1 VNSRNDQH
9 NIEKEKLVSNTEER
23 NARHKKAMQRKK
35 EYIDGRIAEATI
47 DKGLLVVL
55 TGNGKGKS
63 SSAFGMLARSVGHG
77 LRCGVVQFIKGQWEC
92 GEQMLFADHPL
103 VEFYVMNT
111 GFTWETQDRDKDI
124 EAAVATWKKAA
135 ALLSNPEV
143 KVVILDELTY
153 MLTYGYLDKEMVLS
167 ALENRPADQHVIVT
181 GRNASKELIELADTV
196 TELNENKHAF
206 YDGVKVQKGIDY

>member
-1 VNSRNDQH
+1 MS
-9 NIEKEKLVSNTEER
+9 KAEER
-23 NARHKKAMQRKK
+23 NERHKKAMQRKK

-47 DKGLLVVL
+47 DKGLLLVL

-92 GEQMLFADHPL
+92 GEQMLFAENPL
-103 VEFYVMNT
+103 VEFHVMNT
-111 GFTWETQDRDKDI
+111 GFTWETQDREKDI
-124 EAAVATWKKAA
+124 EAAQATWTEAA

-143 KVVILDELTY
+143 DVVILDELTY
-153 MLTYGYLDKEMVLS
+153 MLSYGYLDKEMVLS

-181 GRNASKELIELADTV
+181 GRNASRELVELADTV
-196 TELNENKHAF
+196 TEFGENKHAF
-206 YDGVKVQKGIDY
+206 YDGVKAQKGIDY